1 MRGIF
6 FIFIL
11 SFIIGF
17 KIILVFMKHFF
28 LLVFFVSFCSF
39 SQNSPEIKVLDSL
52 YREDQF
58 YLGIT
63 YNILNNRPQGVSQN
77 STSGS
82 IFLGALRDIPI
93 NKLRTFALAP
103 GIGFTYSNFKQNL
116 LIKNIGLTIDYSI
129 IPKDEIYD
137 KNRFSLVTLD
147 IPLELRWRNSTPQ
160 SHRFW
165 RIYGG
170 IKASYV
176 LYNQSQFINSKY
188 EYKVVNNPDFN
199 KFLYSVYLTAGYNSG
214 NFYVSYGLNDF
225 FKKSLFTESSQKIRS
240 LNLGLMFYIL

>member
-1 MRGIF
+1 MLL
-6 FIFIL
+6 IL
-11 SFIIGF
+11 R
-17 KIILVFMKHFF
+17 ILVFMKNFYLF
-28 LLVFFVSFCSF
+28 VFFISFFGF
-39 SQNSPEIKVLDSL
+39 SQNLPEIKVLDSL

-63 YNILNNRPQGVSQN
+63 YNILNNKPQGVSQN

-82 IFLGALRDIPI
+82 IFLGFLRDMPI
-93 NKLRTFALAP
+93 NKLRTLAIAP
-103 GIGFTYSNFKQNL
+103 GIGFSYSNFKQNL
-116 LIKNIGLTIDYSI
+116 LIKDNGESIDYSI
-129 IPKDEIYD
+129 ISKDEMYD
-137 KNRFSLVTLD
+137 KNRFSFVTLD
-147 IPLELRWRNSTPQ
+147 APLEFRWRNSTPQ

-188 EYKVVNNPDFN
+188 EYKVTNNPDFN
-199 KFLYSVYLTAGYNSG
+199 RFLYSVFLTAGYNSG

-225 FKKSLFTESSQKIRS
+225 FRKSFFNENSGKFRS